1 MDGGNLIL
9 RKGANIQLNVT
20 LNSILLLS
28 RVNHLSKP
36 NFCFYDNSTWLGKSD
51 MQFKK
56 LSSLLLVHPYQLP
69 QRKNEKKKTKKI
81 KRQLLCPRS
90 TTFWNT
96 NLKITHD
103 KVIPRLRNGARK
115 LWFLEIF
122 ILIYYKAHQ
131 FY

>member
-51 MQFKK
+51 MQLTKPL
-56 LSSLLLVHPYQLP
+56 LSCWCIPISFL
-69 QRKNEKKKTKKI
+69 KEKMKKKNQENKKTTI
-81 KRQLLCPRS
+81 MSQKHNILKHKPQNHPR
-90 TTFWNT
+90 
-96 NLKITHD
+96 
-103 KVIPRLRNGARK
+103 
-115 LWFLEIF
+115 
-122 ILIYYKAHQ
+122 
-131 FY
+131 